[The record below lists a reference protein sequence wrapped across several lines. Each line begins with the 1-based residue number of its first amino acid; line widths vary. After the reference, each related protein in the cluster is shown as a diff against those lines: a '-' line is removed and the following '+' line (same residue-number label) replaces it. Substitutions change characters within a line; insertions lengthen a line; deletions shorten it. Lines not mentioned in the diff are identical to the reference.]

1 MATKENLFEGAK
13 FGDRYQC
20 RNGMQAVFVNNCYGE
35 VTLLINDDDTK
46 EDWLCSYELDGTADC
61 DEEYDIVKRIGPWK
75 TGSARSRCT
84 TSTPTSSAKPS
95 ATRGTDA
102 CPTTSARP
110 YSSASTAP

>member
-46 EDWLCSYELDGTADC
+46 EDWLCNYNLDGRADC
-61 DEEYDIVKRIGPWK
+61 DEEYDIVKRIDAVINMHEAIVKG
-75 TGSARSRCT
+75 RY
-84 TSTPTSSAKPS
+84 TSDEQEAFRRHYDEPDQYGHY
-95 ATRGTDA
+95 RGEED
-102 CPTTSARP
+102 
-110 YSSASTAP
+110 